1 VRIWLPGKKKWNF
14 VKCDYIKYPVDGG
27 CQGGTEQEEIL
38 VASTRTVALDS
49 VLLPKTPRDGGMLQ
63 SLTETLVRLIR
74 TRSTMI
80 CYPYFLLHRVS

>member
-63 SLTETLVRLIR
+63 SLHNVSAIIR
-74 TRSTMI
+74 ARSPII
-80 CYPYFLLHRVS
+80 CYPYCGHPHR

>member
-1 VRIWLPGKKKWNF
+1 MRIWLPGKKKWNF

-49 VLLPKTPRDGGMLQ
+49 VLLPKTPRDGGI
-63 SLTETLVRLIR
+63 VAIPY
-74 TRSTMI
+74 
-80 CYPYFLLHRVS
+80 CGYPYP